1 MRESMTRFRKG
12 QRVTFIDDGAR
23 AIIVW
28 LGREKGM
35 PVALV
40 RQDGVLTLYSQN
52 VFERPKR

>member
-1 MRESMTRFRKG
+1 MTRFRKG